1 MRAVAQP
8 KPAVAR
14 PVSASD
20 VVGKQL
26 GAAGGS
32 VDQSLVKTVLNVADL
47 SPAET
52 PHPNGYTRAVP
63 GRDLLAAQPL
73 FGRLKG
79 VRQRGLFRSNLQ
91 FFVRHVEAE
100 NIVPVRGAQ
109 NCGIHDYAPFSASN
123 SHGRKCSGSLRLRT
137 QPSRQQMEQRCTD
150 SRRAMPQSRTQ
161 AAAPSRHTV
170 HSAHRISSRR
180 RWLELA
186 SPTRFALNPDVAHVI
201 EHGYRPSNNT

>member
-32 VDQSLVKTVLNVADL
+32 VDQSLVKN
-47 SPAET
+47 SPPRRRPQPVTAAET

-79 VRQRGLFRSNLQ
+79 VRQCGLFRSNLQ
-91 FFVRHVEAE
+91 FLVRHVEAE

-109 NCGIHDYAPFSASN
+109 NCGIHDYAPFLPLIHTGGSAVEVYACVRSRVDSKWSN
-123 SHGRKCSGSLRLRT
+123 GALIRVAPYRKVGLRPQRRPAT
-137 QPSRQQMEQRCTD
+137 RSIRCTGSVLD
-150 SRRAMPQSRTQ
+150 GEVPT
-161 AAAPSRHTV
+161 
-170 HSAHRISSRR
+170 
-180 RWLELA
+180 WLKLA
-186 SPTRFALNPDVAHVI
+186 SPTRICSPTPML
-201 EHGYRPSNNT
+201 RT

>member
-1 MRAVAQP
+1 MTSAGPCVQWPNRN
-8 KPAVAR
+8 PAVAR
-14 PVSASD
+14 PVRASD

-73 FGRLKG
+73 FGCLKG

-91 FFVRHVEAE
+91 FLVRHVEAE

-109 NCGIHDYAPFSASN
+109 NCGIHDYAPFLPLIHTGGSAVEVYACVRSRVDSKWSN
-123 SHGRKCSGSLRLRT
+123 GALIRVAPCRKVGLRPQRRPATRSIRRTGSVL
-137 QPSRQQMEQRCTD
+137 D
-150 SRRAMPQSRTQ
+150 G
-161 AAAPSRHTV
+161 
-170 HSAHRISSRR
+170 
-180 RWLELA
+180 
-186 SPTRFALNPDVAHVI
+186 D
-201 EHGYRPSNNT
+201 GSN